1 MVIVIVDKVSF
12 DEVSHTVVSQS
23 SKLGCKSMP
32 DLTLNVI
39 KSRQPNFMSAQFHK
53 IIFRIQMPENK
64 KCRASFVSTLFAYQA
79 SFIFIFGS
87 FNPLYTGGLF
97 HYYILEESICY
108 FRGVRCI
115 LSLLIIFLME
125 NPVSKHCRP

>member
-12 DEVSHTVVSQS
+12 EEVSQTVVSQS

-32 DLTLNVI
+32 DLTLNVT
-39 KSRQPNFMSAQFHK
+39 KSRQPNFMSAQFQK
-53 IIFRIQMPENK
+53 IIFRNQMPENK

-87 FNPLYTGGLF
+87 FNPFLYWWPLPLLYVGGVHLLF
-97 HYYILEESICY
+97 
-108 FRGVRCI
+108 
-115 LSLLIIFLME
+115 
-125 NPVSKHCRP
+125 